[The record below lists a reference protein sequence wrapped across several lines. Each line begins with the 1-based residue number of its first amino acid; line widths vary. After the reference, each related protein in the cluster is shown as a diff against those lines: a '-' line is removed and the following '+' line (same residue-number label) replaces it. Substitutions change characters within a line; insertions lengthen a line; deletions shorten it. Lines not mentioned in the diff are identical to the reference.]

1 MYVLKYS
8 KQFKKD
14 LKRFRNDKIILSEL
28 EYILDALVVGKQL
41 DEKNFNHPLS
51 GEFKNCKEC
60 HIRPDLL
67 LIYRIENSELL
78 ILLLRLGSHSE
89 IF

>member
-1 MYVLKYS
+1 MHVLKYS

-14 LKRFRNDKIILSEL
+14 LKRFSNDKVILLKL
-28 EYILDALVVGKQL
+28 EYLLDFLVAN
-41 DEKNFNHPLS
+41 EKIDKKYHKHSLS

-60 HIRPDLL
+60 HIQPDLL
-67 LIYRIENSELL
+67 LVYRVKNSELL
-78 ILLLRLGSHSE
+78 ILLIRFDSHSE

>member
-14 LKRFRNDKIILSEL
+14 LKRFRNDKIILLEL
-28 EYILDALVVGKQL
+28 EHILDSLVSGQKL
-41 DEKNFNHPLS
+41 NKNNLNHSLS

-60 HIRPDLL
+60 HIRSDLL
-67 LIYRIENSELL
+67 LVYRIENSELL
-78 ILLLRLGSHSE
+78 ILLLRFGSHSE